1 MLKVAASAFGASL
14 LLATPASADGW
25 GRPGWGGGW
34 GPPVG
39 WASGGGGCCSPCGA
53 GCGVAVAPVVS
64 YQPVVVVGGCGGWG
78 GGCGA
83 GWGPGWGPPGRG
95 GGCGYGA
102 PGWGGGY
109 GYGAPGWNGG
119 YRYGA
124 PGWGGGYGWSA
135 SHGRGYSIGY
145 GPAYANWGRGAGVT
159 RRSYGF
165 GPGVR
170 VTRVTRVGS
179 GARPGIIGAG
189 FRR

>member
-1 MLKVAASAFGASL
+1 MFKLAASALGASL

-39 WASGGGGCCSPCGA
+39 WAGGGGGCCSPCG
-53 GCGVAVAPVVS
+53 GGVGFAPVVS

-83 GWGPGWGPPGRG
+83 GWGGGWG
-95 GGCGYGA
+95 
-102 PGWGGGY
+102 
-109 GYGAPGWNGG
+109 
-119 YRYGA
+119 YGA

-135 SHGRGYSIGY
+135 GYGRGYPTGY
-145 GPAYANWGRGAGVT
+145 GPAYAHWGPGA
-159 RRSYGF
+159 RAARASYGF

-170 VTRVTRVGS
+170 VTRVTRVGI
-179 GARPGIIGAG
+179 GPRPGIVGAG

>member
-1 MLKVAASAFGASL
+1 MLKLAASALGASL

-39 WASGGGGCCSPCGA
+39 WAGGGGGGCCSPCG
-53 GCGVAVAPVVS
+53 GCGVAFAPVVS

-83 GWGPGWGPPGRG
+83 GWGAGWGPP
-95 GGCGYGA
+95 
-102 PGWGGGY
+102 PGWGGGW
-109 GYGAPGWNGG
+109 G
-119 YRYGA
+119 YGA

-135 SHGRGYSIGY
+135 GYGRGYSTGY
-145 GPAYANWGRGAGVT
+145 GPAYAHWGRGAGVA
-159 RRSYGF
+159 RANYGF
-165 GPGVR
+165 GPRVR
-170 VTRVTRVGS
+170 VTRVTRVGI
-179 GARPGIIGAG
+179 GARPGIVGAG

>member
-39 WASGGGGCCSPCGA
+39 WASG
-53 GCGVAVAPVVS
+53 VAVAPVVG

-83 GWGPGWGPPGRG
+83 GWGPGWGPPR
-95 GGCGYGA
+95 
-102 PGWGGGY
+102 WGGG
-109 GYGAPGWNGG
+109 W
-119 YRYGA
+119 RYGA
-124 PGWGGGYGWSA
+124 PGWDGGYGWSA
-135 SHGRGYSIGY
+135 SHGYSIGY

-159 RRSYGF
+159 GRSYGF

-170 VTRVTRVGS
+170 VTRVTRVGV
-179 GARPGIIGAG
+179 GARPGIVGAG